1 VLIEHGVISGTSPA
15 HISWVLDEWAKT
27 PVHVLQGV
35 AETLDGADTT
45 PLLPQVKA
53 PTLILAP
60 SRSPITSL
68 SEQVKMRALIPNAS
82 IAVVEGPGHE
92 IYVDRADEC
101 INAFLK
107 FLSRLT

>member
-1 VLIEHGVISGTSPA
+1 VISGKSPA
-15 HISWVLDEWAKT
+15 HINWVLDEWAKT

-35 AETLDGADTT
+35 AGTLDGADTT

-60 SRSPITSL
+60 ARSPITSL
-68 SEQVKMRALIPNAS
+68 SDQIKMRLLIPDAS

-92 IYVDRADEC
+92 IYVDRADDC
-101 INAFLK
+101 IDAFLR
-107 FLSRLT
+107 FLSRLN